1 MRPGGS
7 LRIDPAVVS
16 RLERLVRTREPVEI
30 LRRVPHGTE
39 GRQFT
44 MIQAVEPDS
53 VIIGLPTGPGADRP
67 LIQFGTYALL
77 IPGPDG
83 QVEAESRVLER
94 VRIQAG
100 SDRMLRCYRLS
111 MPLVAPAGAAVP
123 GSAEPSEP
131 SERIDAAAEGSTA
144 GPTGPVA
151 AETAM
156 TPLQC
161 EGRIIPLGR
170 GRPIPG
176 VLEELSP
183 DTARIRCSLTAA
195 LIRGAAVDFEADL
208 PEPMGRLRT
217 EGEILTVTAPAP
229 PHTGGPVVTLRFVT
243 RQDAV
248 RPEISRRIGGGSA
261 A

>member
-1 MRPGGS
+1 M
-7 LRIDPAVVS
+7 
-16 RLERLVRTREPVEI
+16 
-30 LRRVPHGTE
+30 
-39 GRQFT
+39 
-44 MIQAVEPDS
+44 
-53 VIIGLPTGPGADRP
+53 
-67 LIQFGTYALL
+67 
-77 IPGPDG
+77 
-83 QVEAESRVLER
+83 LER

-229 PHTGGPVVTLRFVT
+229 APHGWSGGHAAIRHTPGRGPSGDLASDR
-243 RQDAV
+243 
-248 RPEISRRIGGGSA
+248 RRIGGLSPPDTRRSRAPLEQLVSPTSA
-261 A
+261 IRLLARRGGPAAIDCGPEPARIPSRAA